1 MRLVVLL
8 AAMMVA
14 SMAGRLADQRVAY
27 WAALKVAWKA
37 AKMAGLWVV
46 ERVGMKEKLAVDSKG
61 IRLAVHWDRGKA
73 LLLD

>member
-1 MRLVVLL
+1 LVVLL
-8 AAMMVA
+8 AVMMVA
-14 SMAGRLADQRVAY
+14 SMAGKLADQRVAC

-46 ERVGMKEKLAVDSKG
+46 GRVGMKEMPAVDSKG
-61 IRLAVHWDRGKA
+61 IPLAVHWDGGKA